1 MKLLFLATLVVKIIA
16 DSFHPSTLTV
26 TPGTTVVFVNKDDD
40 AHTVPSTTAGL
51 FDSKGL
57 DTNDSWKKTF
67 TKIGTFT
74 YFCELHPFMKGTI
87 IVKAAKP

>member
-1 MKLLFLATLVVKIIA
+1 MKLIFLATVIVKLISDAFAPATI
-16 DSFHPSTLTV
+16 TV
-26 TPGTTVVFVNKDDD
+26 TPGTTIHFINKDDD
-40 AHTVPSTTAGL
+40 AHTVTSTTGL

-57 DTNDSWKKTF
+57 DTNSSWNLTLKKAGVY
-67 TKIGTFT
+67 K